1 MTALANNYYR
11 LGITLASGSGSWVTD
26 TQGNRYIDCLLGYS
40 AVNFGHSNPTL
51 IAAAHDQLDRLT
63 LVSRAVDNDKLE
75 EFAERVTALTGFDK
89 MLPMN
94 TGAEAVETAIK
105 ISRKWAYDV
114 KGVPTDAAEIIV
126 MADAFHG
133 RTTTIISMSTDPTAR
148 TGFGP
153 YTPGFVIVP
162 YGDAAAVEAA
172 ITPNTAAILTEPVQG
187 EAGIIIPPE
196 TFLPELRRIADTHN
210 VLLVIDEIQAGMG
223 RCGAT
228 LAQDLAG
235 VRADVTTLGKALGG
249 GIVPTSAAVA
259 RADVMDVMTPGIHGS
274 TFGGNPLASAVGI
287 AAAKM
292 LATGEYQQRAR
303 ELSPIMSERAKDLVG
318 DGLLTDVRCL
328 GLWMG
333 VDVSHL
339 TGRELSVRLAARGV
353 LAKETHGNTIRFA
366 PPLTVSEAELHQVMD
381 ALESALRA

>member
-1 MTALANNYYR
+1 MTSLANNYHR
-11 LGITLASGSGSWVTD
+11 LGLTLASGSGSWVTD
-26 TQGNRYIDCLLGYS
+26 TDGNRYIDCLLGYS
-40 AVNFGHSNPTL
+40 AVNFGHGNPEL
-51 IAAAHDQLDRLT
+51 IAAAHAQLDRITLT
-63 LVSRAVDNDKLE
+63 SRAVGNDQLE
-75 EFAERVTALTGFDK
+75 EFAERVTSLVGFDV

-105 ISRKWAYDV
+105 TSRKWAYDV
-114 KGVPTDAAEIIV
+114 KGVPTDTAEIIV
-126 MADAFHG
+126 MAEAFHG
-133 RTTTIISMSTDPTAR
+133 RTTTIVSFSTDPTSR

-153 YTPGFVIVP
+153 YTPGFVVVP
-162 YGDAAAVEAA
+162 YGDAQAVADA
-172 ITPNTAAILTEPVQG
+172 ITPRTAAVLVEPVQG

-196 TFLPELRRIADTHN
+196 SFLPELRRLCDEN
-210 VLLVIDEIQAGMG
+210 QVLLVIDEIQAGLG

-228 LAQDLAG
+228 LAQDVSG

-259 RADVMDVMTPGIHGS
+259 RRDVMDVMTPGIHGS

-287 AAAKM
+287 AVTKL

-303 ELSPIMSERAKDLVG
+303 DLSPIMSERAKELVG
-318 DGLLTDVRCL
+318 EGLLTDVRCL

-333 VDVSHL
+333 VDVQHL
-339 TGRELSVRLAARGV
+339 TGRELSKRLAARGV

-366 PPLTVSEAELHQVMD
+366 PPLTVSEDELHQVMD
-381 ALESALRA
+381 ALEAALRA

>member
-1 MTALANNYYR
+1 MTSLANNYHR
-11 LGITLASGSGSWVTD
+11 LDITLATGSGSWVTD
-26 TQGNRYIDCLLGYS
+26 TSGDRYIDCLLGYS
-40 AVNFGHSNPTL
+40 AVNFGHGNPEL
-51 IAAAHDQLDRLT
+51 IAAAHAQLDRLT
-63 LVSRAVDNDKLE
+63 LTSRAVDNDQLG
-75 EFAERVTALTGFDK
+75 EFADRVTSLTGFDA

-94 TGAEAVETAIK
+94 TGAEAVETALK
-105 ISRKWAYDV
+105 TSRKWAYDV
-114 KGVPTDAAEIIV
+114 KGVPTDGAEIIV

-133 RTTTIISMSTDPTAR
+133 RTTTIISFSTDPGAR

-153 YTPGFVIVP
+153 YTPGFVVVP
-162 YGDAAAVEAA
+162 YGDAQAVADA
-172 ITPNTAAILTEPVQG
+172 ITPRTAAVLVEPVQG

-196 TFLPELRRIADTHN
+196 SFLPDLRRLCDEN
-210 VLLVIDEIQAGMG
+210 QVLLVIDEIQAGLG

-228 LAQDLAG
+228 LAQDVSG

-259 RADVMDVMTPGIHGS
+259 RRDVMDVMTPGIHGS

-287 AAAKM
+287 AVTKL

-303 ELSPIMSERAKDLVG
+303 ELSPIMSERAKELVG
-318 DGLLTDVRCL
+318 QGLLTDVRCL

-333 VDVSHL
+333 VDVHHL
-339 TGRELSVRLAARGV
+339 TGRELSKRLASRGV

-366 PPLTVSEAELHQVMD
+366 PPLTISEDELHQVMD
-381 ALESALRA
+381 ALEDSLRA